1 MTYKTIVIDYAHK
14 AKKLAAAIEKTA
26 NERAKEGW
34 ELLTFS
40 LTHSDKAILLFRVP
54 DDLQQEQSMDQEVF
68 AQKESDET
76 YGDVQ

>member
-54 DDLQQEQSMDQEVF
+54 
-68 AQKESDET
+68 
-76 YGDVQ
+76 

>member
-14 AKKLAAAIEKTA
+14 AKKLAVAIEKTA

-40 LTHSDKAILLFRVP
+40 LTHSDKVILLFRVP
-54 DDLQQEQSMDQEVF
+54 DDLQLEQSMDQEVF
-68 AQKESDET
+68 AQKESNET
-76 YGDVQ
+76 CGDVQ

>member
-14 AKKLAAAIEKTA
+14 AKKLAVAIEKTA

-40 LTHSDKAILLFRVP
+40 LTHADKAILLFRVP
-54 DDLQQEQSMDQEVF
+54 ENLQLEQGMDQDVF

-76 YGDVQ
+76 CGDVQ